1 MKASQNIMKMILQVI
16 FYSYPEQLQMFLGL
30 RWNSLISYD
39 MKALVVYG
47 DSISGDSSQ
56 IFNFR

>member
-1 MKASQNIMKMILQVI
+1 MKMILEVI
-16 FYSYPEQLQMFLGL
+16 FYSYPEQLQVFLGL

-47 DSISGDSSQ
+47 DSIYGDSSQ